1 MSKTIN
7 NLSAIDLSGFSKST
21 ILSFKGF
28 DNDQLQAYI
37 TEIQSIKNADDG
49 DFGASQMQEYANA
62 LSELEPTQAAVLL
75 STQGLTN
82 AQIQQ
87 TLAAKGLSTEMQYQA
102 MAEAGLLSSSTK
114 LTNTKLQS
122 VLATQLESDAKAEEV
137 MASMG
142 LTVAKEGEDAV
153 IVKLTAKKLQEAVAS
168 GVLTE
173 AQAQELAMTLGVTTA
188 TNAQAVSVIPAWI
201 AKMKAMTAAVWAQVK
216 ATAVWLATNP
226 VGWAIIGVTAIY
238 GISRAVSY
246 YNKKQEEA
254 KQKIKELGE
263 TARNE
268 FKNIQNNLKSTIS
281 KVDEVKQRYAQL
293 AQGVENLGKA
303 NQSRGTLT
311 ADDYNEFLDIS
322 NELSDLFPTLTQG
335 YDDNGNAILNLNG
348 NIQTITSSLNGLVEA
363 QKAVAAQDMKKQ
375 MPDIYKDYKQT
386 VTDYAN
392 EYNEKQVQA
401 NIAKSLAENGD
412 ISNLYRTSTD
422 FQGNLYN
429 GLLRA
434 GIDKTTASN
443 IIHNDS
449 GQSLDDFD
457 EGTQE
462 KIKGVFQDLYKKY
475 SKEVSDLGDKIEQEN
490 SKFGLEVS
498 QTLYD
503 NATYQDIANKDTTK
517 KTIIDAIVHKLGYDT
532 FTYGFGGDEF
542 DEMYSKNIE
551 EQIINAIDDIDDDE
565 VVDALNKVLA
575 GDISAADYKK
585 YTQIIQDYDNS
596 DTSIDFSKWFNFNT
610 DEAEIVKSAKAAKD
624 RIQSVLSEEGISVND
639 NSQENLQSEYE
650 KISNWGLDDYADQIK
665 NNTIQTKFG
674 NVDMDKRTIIH
685 WSDELKQ
692 TYADALASWDYDPE
706 VGSIDTVF
714 GGSERFGE
722 ELNGNGWEVAFT
734 PILPDGTF
742 LSKDTVEEYINSIL
756 EEAYADDGKVT
767 EDELIA
773 IDAQGRQVG
782 NTFVQGIFAGIDD
795 SQNYDNNGNW
805 AEVVGRL
812 MHFSGKYGAVQLAQ
826 NNISS
831 IIDNFTSSLTPEQLD
846 IFSNIK
852 IDDKS
857 LKILS
862 EKGAT
867 EFVEYLTEQIEQKT
881 SEVDLNVSDIFSQYS
896 DATTKLINLFD
907 KGLLS
912 TDKIKDGI
920 LTLNNTK
927 FNLTSIQGYSELLQE
942 CGNDV
947 DTLISKIQELANG
960 SASAY
965 DSINNTSN
973 IKAGLD
979 KLSTVYSDKMSGTNF
994 VDAVDLTS
1002 LYDQF
1007 GDLDVFDTFI
1017 SKMTDMNATA
1027 KESQQVFDDLA
1038 TSYID
1043 SKYPISELTESN
1055 KDYTIAALKKLGV
1068 QNAEEAVTER
1078 LSSMEDLRSNAYSEL
1093 NQKLN
1098 ESAEAEKLSALMK
1111 QYNITTSESL
1121 ANCTASEIAALMN
1134 AASAAGIE
1142 TSSLKTLWAT
1152 KRNATQLDLS
1162 ASINDLL
1169 AEAEAAGVT
1178 SSALN
1183 ILKAVQNGS
1192 QYIPPAELERIKQE
1206 AAKAIRQSA
1215 ADYKIDLPR
1224 YHYTGGGGSSGGG
1237 NSGGGNSGGG
1247 SNTKTPYDKLEEWL
1261 NKLFDWI
1268 SIKISRIERLIN
1280 KATTKAESYLNEK
1293 KYGASSSQYI
1303 SAIDRTLEEIGIQRQ
1318 GASKYNQTADK
1329 ILSEAVKDGVISKSS
1344 ADFIK
1349 KNVPTGMINI
1359 SEYSDEVRKVIE
1371 DYKEWYEKSLDCTD
1385 AIQTLHDKLSD
1396 YIKSLKEVTDAQRDA
1411 KISQNELKQ
1420 ALNDSGIVY
1429 TRNKKAQQ
1437 LDYEYAISGS
1447 DYKAYKDATDKN
1459 VENVKTLGDKA
1470 IKFKTSNKQIVN
1482 NAVINRVNQY
1492 IANKRAISDADMDSI
1507 LEATKE
1513 GSGNSIDKRNAYKQ
1527 LYEYLVAYNKA
1538 IDNYE
1543 TAKQEQ
1549 ITKLLEYSELY
1560 FNNTAEKYKNI
1571 EEEFN
1576 NTIDEYNNSLETT
1589 RVGTVSA
1596 KSKNEILDKIT
1607 AKYKSIVANNEE
1619 EIKAYQSKISDS
1631 RNSIKNLITK
1641 TKWHGETYT
1650 DTAYVQYNG
1659 KATYVNDYISK
1670 INQNYVNKGEAIP
1683 ITEMT
1688 TLQQLTSQ
1696 GVISADLFAAYVQYN
1711 NALEAVAQAEAQK
1724 KVNQQTYEQQKTAN
1738 AIAKAGNIKTEEE
1751 NKIGRFTNAQTRL
1764 NNRISVAEAQGHV
1777 TAEKYY
1783 NGLADQEKKTNK
1795 QLKEE
1800 RDRLI
1805 SNLNTSIKDGS
1816 IINGSTEWYQ
1826 LIDQIDDVTNS
1837 IDQSNLSLI
1846 NFQNQIRQ
1854 LKWDRFDNLLDKLSN
1869 VHDELEFI
1877 QTELSREDLTD
1888 DDTGNFTDRGRAV
1901 LGLHSAQYTAY
1912 NNEAAKYKEEIEK
1925 INQELATD
1933 GNDTNKDLLDRKQE
1947 LIKSYQDTIKSAQDE
1962 KYAVIDLYKDG
1973 YDALKSHISD
1983 LISEYNDLLS
1993 AQKDAYDYQQNLED
2007 KVKTISDLRKQI
2019 TALSGDVS
2027 EENRANLQTLTV
2039 NLADAEK
2046 SLKDSQYDQFISDT
2060 KDMLS
2065 DFQDDLDDAIQD
2077 IIDSLSDN
2085 FQNLVDKIDSNW
2097 SENVGTITDLLNKI
2111 GYNTE
2116 LQINNSTSATDLALS
2131 SIQNIEALL
2140 KKQIEN
2146 AEAEAN
2152 KSDGNGTTVDK
2163 DGYISVPGHAG
2174 GAYRISKAH
2183 LAQLAEEGN
2192 ELHLS
2197 AKTGVLK
2204 EVGENDKIFTHEMS
2218 ENLWRLAQ
2226 INPNLFERPTLK
2238 PINMPTRNVN
2248 SEQNLSINMGD
2259 INVSSNDPAEFANSM
2274 KEVIKSDSSVKKL
2287 IQDTGLSPL
2296 NKNFNSLR

>member
-1 MSKTIN
+1 MTSGLNKSNIL
-7 NLSAIDLSGFSKST
+7 NLGSISD
-21 ILSFKGF
+21 
-28 DNDQLQAYI
+28 DQLQAYI
-37 TEIQSIKNADDG
+37 SKIQSIQNADLSKLNPDKK
-49 DFGASQMQEYANA
+49 DVYQSLQIKQYANA
-62 LSELEPTQAAVLL
+62 LSELKPTQAAVLL

-137 MASMG
+137 MTSMG

-153 IVKLTAKKLQEAVAS
+153 TVKLTAKKLQEAVAS

-173 AQAQELAMTLGVTTA
+173 AQAQELAMTLGVTIA

-268 FKNIQNNLKSTIS
+268 FKNIQNDLKSTIS

-348 NIQTITSSLNGLVEA
+348 DIQTITSSLNGLVEA

-457 EGTQE
+457 KNTQE

-532 FTYGFGGDEF
+532 LTYGFGGDEF

-596 DTSIDFSKWFNFNT
+596 DTSIDFSKWFNLNT

-624 RIQSVLSEEGISVND
+624 RIQSVLSEEGISV
-639 NSQENLQSEYE
+639 
-650 KISNWGLDDYADQIK
+650 DD
-665 NNTIQTKFG
+665 
-674 NVDMDKRTIIH
+674 
-685 WSDELKQ
+685 
-692 TYADALASWDYDPE
+692 
-706 VGSIDTVF
+706 
-714 GGSERFGE
+714 
-722 ELNGNGWEVAFT
+722 
-734 PILPDGTF
+734 
-742 LSKDTVEEYINSIL
+742 
-756 EEAYADDGKVT
+756 
-767 EDELIA
+767 
-773 IDAQGRQVG
+773 
-782 NTFVQGIFAGIDD
+782 
-795 SQNYDNNGNW
+795 
-805 AEVVGRL
+805 
-812 MHFSGKYGAVQLAQ
+812 
-826 NNISS
+826 NISS
-831 IIDNFTSSLTPEQLD
+831 IIDKFTSSLTPEQLD
-846 IFSNIK
+846 VFSNLE
-852 IDDKS
+852 IDNKS
-857 LKILS
+857 LKILG

-867 EFVEYLTEQIEQKT
+867 EFVEYLTEQIEQKS

-896 DATTKLINLFD
+896 DATKKLIDLFN

-1043 SKYPISELTESN
+1043 SQYPISELTESN

-1303 SAIDRTLEEIGIQRQ
+1303 SAIDKTLEEIGIQRQ

-1396 YIKSLKEVTDAQRDA
+1396 YIKSLKEVSDAQRDA
-1411 KISQNELKQ
+1411 KISQNEFKQ
-1420 ALNDSGIVY
+1420 ALNDSGVVY

-1447 DYKAYKDATDKN
+1447 DYKAYKDATKSNFDN
-1459 VENVKTLGDKA
+1459 IANLGQKA
-1470 IKFKTSNKQIVN
+1470 IKFREKNIKVTSHNKDSLTRIQHNISN
-1482 NAVINRVNQY
+1482 HQ
-1492 IANKRAISDADMDSI
+1492 KISDEDMKL
-1507 LEATKE
+1507 LEE
-1513 GSGNSIDKRNAYKQ
+1513 NSNYRQ

-1783 NGLADQEKKTNK
+1783 SGLADQEKKTNN

-1912 NNEAAKYKEEIEK
+1912 NNEATKYKEEIEK

-2131 SIQNIEALL
+2131 SIQNIETLL

-2163 DGYISVPGHAG
+2163 DGYVSVPGHAG

-2197 AKTGVLK
+2197 SKTGVLK

-2259 INVSSNDPAEFANSM
+2259 INVTSNDPTEFANSM
-2274 KEVIKSDSSVKKL
+2274 KQAIKSDSSVKKL

>member
-1 MSKTIN
+1 MTSGLNKSNIL
-7 NLSAIDLSGFSKST
+7 NLGSISD
-21 ILSFKGF
+21 
-28 DNDQLQAYI
+28 DQLQAYI
-37 TEIQSIKNADDG
+37 SKIQSIQNADLSKLNPDKK
-49 DFGASQMQEYANA
+49 DVYQSLQIKQYANA
-62 LSELEPTQAAVLL
+62 LSELKPTQAAVLL

-137 MASMG
+137 MTSMG

-153 IVKLTAKKLQEAVAS
+153 TVKLTAKKLQEAVAS

-173 AQAQELAMTLGVTTA
+173 AQAQELAMTLGVTIA

-268 FKNIQNNLKSTIS
+268 FKNIQNDLKSTIS

-348 NIQTITSSLNGLVEA
+348 DIQTITSSLNGLVEA

-457 EGTQE
+457 KNTQE

-532 FTYGFGGDEF
+532 LTYGFGGDEF

-624 RIQSVLSEEGISVND
+624 RIQSVLSEEGISV
-639 NSQENLQSEYE
+639 
-650 KISNWGLDDYADQIK
+650 DD
-665 NNTIQTKFG
+665 
-674 NVDMDKRTIIH
+674 
-685 WSDELKQ
+685 
-692 TYADALASWDYDPE
+692 
-706 VGSIDTVF
+706 
-714 GGSERFGE
+714 
-722 ELNGNGWEVAFT
+722 
-734 PILPDGTF
+734 
-742 LSKDTVEEYINSIL
+742 
-756 EEAYADDGKVT
+756 
-767 EDELIA
+767 
-773 IDAQGRQVG
+773 
-782 NTFVQGIFAGIDD
+782 
-795 SQNYDNNGNW
+795 
-805 AEVVGRL
+805 
-812 MHFSGKYGAVQLAQ
+812 
-826 NNISS
+826 NISS
-831 IIDNFTSSLTPEQLD
+831 IIDKFTSSLTPEQLD
-846 IFSNIK
+846 VFSNLE
-852 IDDKS
+852 IDNKS
-857 LKILS
+857 LKILG

-867 EFVEYLTEQIEQKT
+867 EFVEYLTEQIEQKS
-881 SEVDLNVSDIFSQYS
+881 SEVDLNASDIFSQYS
-896 DATTKLINLFD
+896 DATKKLIDLFN

-947 DTLISKIQELANG
+947 DVLISKIQELANG
-960 SASAY
+960 SAAAY

-973 IKAGLD
+973 IKTGLD

-1078 LSSMEDLRSNAYSEL
+1078 LSSMENLRSNAYSEL

-1224 YHYTGGGGSSGGG
+1224 YHYTGGGNSSGGG

-1303 SAIDRTLEEIGIQRQ
+1303 SAIDKTLEEIGIQRQ

-1349 KNVPTGMINI
+1349 ENVPTGMINI

-1459 VENVKTLGDKA
+1459 VDNVKTLGDKA

-1507 LEATKE
+1507 LKATKE

-1549 ITKLLEYSELY
+1549 ITKFLEYSELY

-1619 EIKAYQSKISDS
+1619 EIKTYQSKISDS

-1641 TKWHGETYT
+1641 TDWHGESYT
-1650 DTAYVQYNG
+1650 DTFPVQYNG
-1659 KATYVNDYISK
+1659 KDIYVNDYISK

-1683 ITEMT
+1683 INEMT

-1912 NNEAAKYKEEIEK
+1912 NNEATKYKEEIEK

-1973 YDALKSHISD
+1973 YDALKSHISN

-2131 SIQNIEALL
+2131 SIQNIETLL

-2163 DGYISVPGHAG
+2163 DGYVSVPGHAG

-2259 INVSSNDPAEFANSM
+2259 INVSSNDPTEFANSM
-2274 KEVIKSDSSVKKL
+2274 KQAIKSDSSVKKL

-2296 NKNFNSLR
+2296 SKSFNSLR

>member
-1 MSKTIN
+1 M
-7 NLSAIDLSGFSKST
+7 
-21 ILSFKGF
+21 
-28 DNDQLQAYI
+28 Q
-37 TEIQSIKNADDG
+37 IK
-49 DFGASQMQEYANA
+49 QYANA
-62 LSELEPTQAAVLL
+62 LSELESTQTAVLL

-102 MAEAGLLSSSTK
+102 MTEAGLLSSSTK

-137 MASMG
+137 MTSMG

-153 IVKLTAKKLQEAVAS
+153 TVKLTAKKLQEAVAS

-188 TNAQAVSVIPAWI
+188 TNVQAASVIPAWI

-268 FKNIQNNLKSTIS
+268 FKNIQDDLKSTIS

-311 ADDYNEFLDIS
+311 TDDYNEFLDIS

-348 NIQTITSSLNGLVEA
+348 DIQTITSSLNGLVEA
-363 QKAVAAQDMKKQ
+363 QKAVAAHDMKKQ
-375 MPDIYKDYKQT
+375 MPDIYKDYRQT

-392 EYNEKQVQA
+392 EYNEKQAHA
-401 NIAKSLAENGD
+401 NTAKSLVERGD
-412 ISNLYRTSTD
+412 ISYLYRTSTD
-422 FQGNLYN
+422 FQGDLYN

-434 GIDKTTASN
+434 GINKTTASD

-517 KTIIDAIVHKLGYDT
+517 KAIIDAIVPKLGYDT
-532 FTYGFGGDEF
+532 LTSDFGGDEF
-542 DEMYSKNIE
+542 NEMYSKNIE
-551 EQIINAIDDIDDDE
+551 EQIINAIDDIDDDK
-565 VVDALNKVLA
+565 VVDALNKVLS

-585 YTQIIQDYDNS
+585 YAQIIQDYDNS
-596 DTSIDFSKWFNFNT
+596 DTSIDFSKWFNFSI

-624 RIQSVLSEEGISVND
+624 RIQSVLSEEGISVD
-639 NSQENLQSEYE
+639 N
-650 KISNWGLDDYADQIK
+650 
-665 NNTIQTKFG
+665 T
-674 NVDMDKRTIIH
+674 
-685 WSDELKQ
+685 
-692 TYADALASWDYDPE
+692 
-706 VGSIDTVF
+706 
-714 GGSERFGE
+714 
-722 ELNGNGWEVAFT
+722 
-734 PILPDGTF
+734 
-742 LSKDTVEEYINSIL
+742 
-756 EEAYADDGKVT
+756 
-767 EDELIA
+767 
-773 IDAQGRQVG
+773 
-782 NTFVQGIFAGIDD
+782 
-795 SQNYDNNGNW
+795 
-805 AEVVGRL
+805 
-812 MHFSGKYGAVQLAQ
+812 
-826 NNISS
+826 

-867 EFVEYLTEQIEQKT
+867 EFVKYLTEQIEQKT

-973 IKAGLD
+973 IKTGLD

-1078 LSSMEDLRSNAYSEL
+1078 LSSMENLRSNAYSEL

-1237 NSGGGNSGGG
+1237 NSGGGNSGG

-1268 SIKISRIERLIN
+1268 SIKINRIERLIN

-1303 SAIDRTLEEIGIQRQ
+1303 SAIDKTLEEIGIQRQ

-1329 ILSEAVKDGVISKSS
+1329 ILSQAVKDGVISKSS

-1359 SEYSDEVRKVIE
+1359 SEFSDEVRKVIE

-1396 YIKSLKEVTDAQRDA
+1396 YIKSLKEVIDAQRDA

-1459 VENVKTLGDKA
+1459 VGNVKTLGDKA

-1482 NAVINRVNQY
+1482 NAIINRVNQY

-1507 LEATKE
+1507 LKATKE
-1513 GSGNSIDKRNAYKQ
+1513 DSGNSIDKRNAYKQ

-1549 ITKLLEYSELY
+1549 ITKFLEYSELY

-1607 AKYKSIVANNEE
+1607 AKYESIVANNEE
-1619 EIKAYQSKISDS
+1619 EIKTYQSKISDS

-1641 TKWHGETYT
+1641 TDWHGESYT
-1650 DTAYVQYNG
+1650 DTFPVQYNG
-1659 KATYVNDYISK
+1659 KAIYVNDYISK

-1683 ITEMT
+1683 INEMT

-1783 NGLADQEKKTNK
+1783 SGLADQEKKTNN

-1912 NNEAAKYKEEIEK
+1912 SNEATKYKEEIEK

-1983 LISEYNDLLS
+1983 LISEYNEMLS

-2131 SIQNIEALL
+2131 SIQNIETLL
-2140 KKQIEN
+2140 KKQIED

-2163 DGYISVPGHAG
+2163 DGYVSVPGHAG

-2259 INVSSNDPAEFANSM
+2259 INVTSNDPTEFANSM
-2274 KEVIKSDSSVKKL
+2274 KQAIKSDSSVKKL

>member
-1 MSKTIN
+1 MAKDFFG
-7 NLSAIDLSGFSKST
+7 NL
-21 ILSFKGF
+21 
-28 DNDQLQAYI
+28 
-37 TEIQSIKNADDG
+37 
-49 DFGASQMQEYANA
+49 GANLLNA
-62 LSELEPTQAAVLL
+62 LGGMAVGAL
-75 STQGLTN
+75 
-82 AQIQQ
+82 
-87 TLAAKGLSTEMQYQA
+87 
-102 MAEAGLLSSSTK
+102 
-114 LTNTKLQS
+114 
-122 VLATQLESDAKAEEV
+122 
-137 MASMG
+137 
-142 LTVAKEGEDAV
+142 
-153 IVKLTAKKLQEAVAS
+153 
-168 GVLTE
+168 
-173 AQAQELAMTLGVTTA
+173 
-188 TNAQAVSVIPAWI
+188 VS
-201 AKMKAMTAAVWAQVK
+201 
-216 ATAVWLATNP
+216 L
-226 VGWAIIGVTAIY
+226 IGK
-238 GISRAVSY
+238 GISWVYEQISGKAA
-246 YNKKQEEA
+246 EEA
-254 KQKIKELGE
+254 KKAIQEAGE
-263 TARNE
+263 AARNE
-268 FKNIQNNLKSTIS
+268 FKNIQDDLKSTIS
-281 KVDEVKQRYAQL
+281 TVDEVGKKYAEL
-293 AQGVENLGKA
+293 AQKVGNLGTL
-303 NQSRGTLT
+303 NQNQGSLSN
-311 ADDYNEFLDIS
+311 DDYQEFLDIS
-322 NELSDLFPTLTQG
+322 NQLADLYPQLTTG
-335 YDDNGNAILNLNG
+335 YDKNGNAILDLNG
-348 NIQTITSSLNGLVEA
+348 DVQTITSSLYDMVEA
-363 QKAVAAQDMKKQ
+363 QKAVANRKLEDQ
-375 MPDIYKDYKQT
+375 MDDIYSDFIQTQSDNADKYNDLLNKKKGVSSLLSNFDNLTIGDLSEEFGYILDKTGIDLNTLSITTPINELKQE
-386 VTDYAN
+386 DIQAIRAAFYSLSN
-392 EYNEKQVQA
+392 EYSSQIDSLGN
-401 NIAKSLAENGD
+401 NISSENKNFSTYVMSLLNND
-412 ISNLYRTSTD
+412 STYNDLTDDKKRIVSSIISN
-422 FQGNLYN
+422 
-429 GLLRA
+429 A
-434 GIDKTTASN
+434 
-443 IIHNDS
+443 
-449 GQSLDDFD
+449 
-457 EGTQE
+457 
-462 KIKGVFQDLYKKY
+462 
-475 SKEVSDLGDKIEQEN
+475 
-490 SKFGLEVS
+490 
-498 QTLYD
+498 
-503 NATYQDIANKDTTK
+503 
-517 KTIIDAIVHKLGYDT
+517 GYDT
-532 FTYGFGGDEF
+532 LLASHNGDWGEA
-542 DEMYSKNIE
+542 YSQEIKDNIL
-551 EQIINAIDDIDDDE
+551 NAINDIDDDE
-565 VVDALNKVLA
+565 VIDALNKVLA

-585 YTQIIQDYDNS
+585 YAQIIQDYDNS

-624 RIQSVLSEEGISVND
+624 RIQSVLSEEGISV
-639 NSQENLQSEYE
+639 
-650 KISNWGLDDYADQIK
+650 DD
-665 NNTIQTKFG
+665 
-674 NVDMDKRTIIH
+674 
-685 WSDELKQ
+685 
-692 TYADALASWDYDPE
+692 
-706 VGSIDTVF
+706 
-714 GGSERFGE
+714 
-722 ELNGNGWEVAFT
+722 
-734 PILPDGTF
+734 
-742 LSKDTVEEYINSIL
+742 
-756 EEAYADDGKVT
+756 
-767 EDELIA
+767 
-773 IDAQGRQVG
+773 
-782 NTFVQGIFAGIDD
+782 
-795 SQNYDNNGNW
+795 
-805 AEVVGRL
+805 
-812 MHFSGKYGAVQLAQ
+812 
-826 NNISS
+826 NISS
-831 IIDNFTSSLTPEQLD
+831 IIDKFTSSLTPEHLD
-846 IFSNIK
+846 VFSNLEIDNKSIK
-852 IDDKS
+852 I
-857 LKILS
+857 LG

-867 EFVEYLTEQIEQKT
+867 EFVEYLTEQIEQKS
-881 SEVDLNVSDIFSQYS
+881 SEVDLNASDIFSQYS
-896 DATTKLINLFD
+896 DATKKLIDLFN

-1098 ESAEAEKLSALMK
+1098 ESAEAEKLSALTK

-1437 LDYEYAISGS
+1437 LDYKYAISGS

-1459 VENVKTLGDKA
+1459 VENVKTLGQKA

-1507 LEATKE
+1507 LEATKAD
-1513 GSGNSIDKRNAYKQ
+1513 SGNSIDKRNAYKQ

-1549 ITKLLEYSELY
+1549 ITKFLEYSELY

-1641 TKWHGETYT
+1641 TDWHGESYT

-1783 NGLADQEKKTNK
+1783 NGLVDQEKKTNN

-1805 SNLNTSIKDGS
+1805 SNLNTSIKNGS

-1912 NNEAAKYKEEIEK
+1912 SNEATKYKEEIEK

-2027 EENRANLQTLTV
+2027 EENRANLQALTV

-2046 SLKDSQYDQFISDT
+2046 SLKDSQYDQFINDT

-2152 KSDGNGTTVDK
+2152 KSDGNSTTVDK

-2259 INVSSNDPAEFANSM
+2259 INVASNDPTEFANSM
-2274 KEVIKSDSSVKKL
+2274 KQVIKSDSSVKKL

-2296 NKNFNSLR
+2296 SKNFNSLR